1 MPQISQGEAQNKLSA
16 PNTPNY
22 SRFPIHKHIYTTMR
36 FGENQ
41 VIGVFN
47 AVEGDQ
53 IEWRCAHEL
62 QSYTLK
68 APLMTPI
75 HMEKDYFQVPRM
87 AILPFN
93 WDKIHRQPSI
103 GDDVDASVCGTSVKA
118 SSWKA
123 FLDRINIKIQQANEG
138 IENASGSTEEVR
150 EDIYIGVTEFFKT
163 AIVAEYIYSYGSLL
177 NCLGCKMAAIWKH
190 LPIEGL
196 KQYFRRNFDTAFENF
211 ISKFTYGMDVY
222 WDSDNGKHYTVVVNL
237 EEEFGGNRITMH
249 EFLTRLRDQPEDFH
263 VDQIYKSETGT
274 EIETKDDVTEIRR
287 SAYML
292 QNNNTEY
299 SRPVDLAR
307 VWAYQLVNAEYFTN
321 DKVDYIYSAELYRQY
336 IGDISGATGERASTF
351 EWNGN
356 NMPYDYLSA
365 YYFVDN
371 NTLSLNYTYLA
382 ALFAYRRSLKYLD
395 YFTGSKTRPLAVG
408 DVTIPVEGGQVSVI
422 NVTQSIQKQRFLNAV
437 NRIKGNAEEYV
448 EQLMG
453 IKVDK
458 DWHNPKWLG
467 STREAIKTSQTEN
480 TGDAQLERE
489 NSITSHFEGYG
500 GNYKFTFN
508 IDRDS
513 IIIGLCFFDIERNYA
528 KGTHRSFMH
537 VDRYDMYNSYLQY
550 CGDQE
555 IMGAEYDTALDCG
568 GETLHFGY
576 VPAYEEFKQEI
587 NEAQAGFVTALPGY
601 TFIDGMEKDN
611 ALFRPEAENVS
622 PDFIRSK
629 PVELDRY
636 YNSLTGNS
644 LANYFHFIVD
654 IYNDM
659 SAKRKMAFNPQI
671 L

>member
-1 MPQISQGEAQNKLSA
+1 MPQISQGEAQNKLGA

-22 SRFPIHKHIYTTMR
+22 SRFPMHKHIYTTMR

-41 VIGVFN
+41 IVGVFN

-53 IEWRCAHEL
+53 VEWRCAHEL

-75 HMEKDYFQVPRM
+75 HMEKDYFQVARM

-103 GDDVDASVCGTSVKA
+103 GDDVDTSVVGTSVKA
-118 SSWKA
+118 TSWKA
-123 FLDRINIKIQQANEG
+123 FLDRINIKIGTANSQISG
-138 IENASGSTEEVR
+138 ATGSTEEIK
-150 EDIYIGVTEFFKT
+150 EDIYAGYTTMLKA

-190 LPIEGL
+190 ISNEGI
-196 KQYFRRNFDTAFENF
+196 KSYYRRNFDLAFEQF
-211 ISKFTYGMDVY
+211 ISKIKYGLDVY
-222 WDSDNGKHYTVVVNL
+222 WDSDNGKHYTVVVDL
-237 EEEFGGNRITMH
+237 EDEFGGNRITMH
-249 EFLTRLRDQPEDFH
+249 EFLTRLRDEPEDFH
-263 VDQIYKSETGT
+263 VSKIYKSNTGT
-274 EIETKDDVTEIRR
+274 EVNAVADVFEMRVAGLT
-287 SAYML
+287 L
-292 QNNNTEY
+292 QNSNTEY

-307 VWAYQLVNAEYFTN
+307 VWAYQLVNAEFFTN

-336 IGDISGATGERASTF
+336 IGDVSGATGVKATTF

-356 NMPYDYLSA
+356 YMPYDYLSA
-365 YYFVDN
+365 YYFKEN
-371 NTLSLNYTYLA
+371 NTTDLNYTYLA

-448 EQLMG
+448 EKLMG
-453 IKVDK
+453 IKVDP
-458 DWHNPKWLG
+458 DWHNPRWLG
-467 STREAIKTSQTEN
+467 STREAIRTSQTEN
-480 TGDAQLERE
+480 TGAGQLELA
-489 NSITSHFEGYG
+489 NSVTSKFEGYG

-513 IIIGLCFFDIERNYA
+513 IIIGICFFDIERNYA

-601 TFIDGMEKDN
+601 TFIDGMEKDY

-644 LANYFHFIVD
+644 LANYFHFILD
-654 IYNDM
+654 IYNDI

>member
-1 MPQISQGEAQNKLSA
+1 MPQIQQGDAQNKLSA

-22 SRFPIHKHIYTTMR
+22 SKFPLHKHIYTTMR

-41 VIGVFN
+41 VVGVYN
-47 AVEGDQ
+47 ALEGDKV
-53 IEWRCAHEL
+53 EWRCAHEL

-75 HMEKDYFQVPRM
+75 HMEKDYFQVARM

-103 GDDVDASVCGTSVKA
+103 GDDVDASVCGTSVKPT
-118 SSWKA
+118 SWKA
-123 FLDRINIKIQQANEG
+123 FLDKINTEINTAITT
-138 IENASGSTEEVR
+138 ISNATGSAEEQR
-150 EDIYIGVTEFFKT
+150 ADIYPAFTKLLKT

-177 NCLGCKMAAIWKH
+177 NCLGCKMAAIWRHMVYVSWK
-190 LPIEGL
+190 E
-196 KQYFRRNFDTAFENF
+196 YYRRNFDLAFENF
-211 ISKFTYGMDVY
+211 INQIKYGLDVY
-222 WDSDNGKHYTVVVNL
+222 WDSDNGKHYTVVVDL
-237 EEEFGGNRITMH
+237 EDELGGNRITMH
-249 EFLTRLRDQPEDFH
+249 EFLTKLRDQPGDFH
-263 VDQIYKSETGT
+263 VSAIYKSETGT
-274 EIETKDDVTEIRR
+274 EIEAKTELTSIIR
-287 SAYML
+287 SGYML

-299 SRPVDLAR
+299 TRPVDLAR
-307 VWAYQLVNAEYFTN
+307 VWSYQLVNAEFFTN

-336 IGDISGATGERASTF
+336 IGDITEATGQGASTF

-356 NMPYDYLSA
+356 YFPYDYLSA
-365 YYFVDN
+365 YYFVA
-371 NTLSLNYTYLA
+371 NTTTDLNYTYLA

-448 EQLMG
+448 EKLMG
-453 IKVDK
+453 IKVDP
-458 DWHNPKWLG
+458 DWHNPRWLG
-467 STREAIKTSQTEN
+467 STREAIRTSQTEN
-480 TGDAQLERE
+480 TGAAQLELA
-489 NSITSHFEGYG
+489 NSVTSKFEGYG
-500 GNYKFTFN
+500 GNYKFTFD

-513 IIIGLCFFDIERNYA
+513 IIIGICFFDIERNYA

-568 GETLHFGY
+568 GETNHFGY

-587 NEAQAGFVTALPGY
+587 NEAQGGFVTALPGY

-611 ALFRPEAENVS
+611 ALFRPESTNVS

-644 LANYFHFIVD
+644 LANYFHFILD
-654 IYNDM
+654 IYNDI